1 MKEGFV
7 FKHDD
12 FLLLKDDRHNLLTV
26 LHENQHG
33 TGANIELD
41 TIKANIKITAGKT
54 MLLPAKGRLII
65 I

>member
-12 FLLLKDDRHNLLTV
+12 VLLLKDDKHNLLTV

-41 TIKANIKITAGKT
+41 IIVIILLSINLYKLFDLITA
-54 MLLPAKGRLII
+54 
-65 I
+65 

>member
-12 FLLLKDDRHNLLTV
+12 FLLLKDDKHNLLTV

-41 TIKANIKITAGKT
+41 KIEIILLFINLYKLFDLITA
-54 MLLPAKGRLII
+54 
-65 I
+65 

>member
-12 FLLLKDDRHNLLTV
+12 FLLLKDDKHNLLTV

-41 TIKANIKITAGKT
+41 IIVIV
-54 MLLPAKGRLII
+54 LLSINLYI
-65 I
+65 

>member
-12 FLLLKDDRHNLLTV
+12 FLLLKDDKHNLLTV

-41 TIKANIKITAGKT
+41 KIEIILLSINLYKLFDLITA
-54 MLLPAKGRLII
+54 
-65 I
+65 